1 MNKEFK
7 AKKEELESV
16 ISFIHEN
23 LSEFNNMKTLNKID
37 LVVEEIFIN
46 IVNYAY
52 QNQADG
58 NVLISIEKVNNKAI
72 ITFEDSG
79 IEFNPLS
86 KDDPDIT
93 LSSDERQIGGL
104 GIYLVK
110 KLMDNIKYEYKDN
123 KNILIVEKNIEEV

>member
-110 KLMDNIKYEYKDN
+110 KLMDNIKYEYRDN